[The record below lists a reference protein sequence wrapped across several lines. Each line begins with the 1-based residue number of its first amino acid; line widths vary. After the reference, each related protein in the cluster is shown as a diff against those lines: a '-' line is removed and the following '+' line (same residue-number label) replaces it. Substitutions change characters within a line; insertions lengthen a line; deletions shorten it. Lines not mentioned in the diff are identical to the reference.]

1 MKWTWTHH
9 KLIALNLIY
18 WKDIENYEMGVNA
31 LKIQLKREQMNI
43 PYAFMLRTLT
53 YDLVCKRPSITY
65 IVEMLGKYQGNLG
78 LDHWRAA
85 KKFIW
90 YL

>member
-1 MKWTWTHH
+1 
-9 KLIALNLIY
+9 
-18 WKDIENYEMGVNA
+18 
-31 LKIQLKREQMNI
+31 
-43 PYAFMLRTLT
+43 
-53 YDLVCKRPSITY
+53 
-65 IVEMLGKYQGNLG
+65 MLGKYQGNLG